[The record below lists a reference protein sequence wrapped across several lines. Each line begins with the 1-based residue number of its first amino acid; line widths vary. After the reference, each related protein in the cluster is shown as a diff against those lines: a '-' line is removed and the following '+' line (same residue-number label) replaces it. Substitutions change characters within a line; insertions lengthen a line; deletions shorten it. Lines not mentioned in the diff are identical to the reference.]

1 MVRHVVDHR
10 LRPQIRRVLV
20 VPQLAMQLPWYDC
33 EYQSMSRWQFRKACR
48 QKARERELSASS
60 ANQDTLTQVK
70 SLEPLPE
77 KSAKAGNRMS
87 VGTQSE
93 MGLDIKLPNF
103 LPLYNPTDA
112 EVGVQTDEPEDDR
125 NDVTVTV
132 LLPQADRLG
141 YGWVD
146 ELDLQTDRV
155 TANQLLPQAAL
166 HGAATTT
173 TVATQTEGVLQNV
186 AAQTNTT
193 SVGTGIEHDWFLA
206 LVQYG
211 DVARVKYDVSVCGCR
226 HASLD
231 RESFTVRGGDHDLIH
246 LLRGET
252 GIVHAETLVPRVR
265 HSLRSQNVL

>member
-1 MVRHVVDHR
+1 
-10 LRPQIRRVLV
+10 
-20 VPQLAMQLPWYDC
+20 
-33 EYQSMSRWQFRKACR
+33 MSRWQFRKACC

-60 ANQDTLTQVK
+60 ANQDTFTQVK
-70 SLEPLPE
+70 SLEPLPK

-93 MGLDIKLPNF
+93 IGLDIKLPNF
-103 LPLYNPTDA
+103 LPLNNPTDA

-146 ELDLQTDRV
+146 QLDLQTDCV
-155 TANQLLPQAAL
+155 TANHLLPLAAL

-173 TVATQTEGVLQNV
+173 TVATQTGGVLQNV
-186 AAQTNTT
+186 AAQTILETT

-231 RESFTVRGGDHDLIH
+231 RESFTVRGGDHDLIY

-252 GIVHAETLVPRVR
+252 GIVQCTYEEKDMMKPLFPESGTVFVMLSEARRCCDFFLPKQRLT
-265 HSLRSQNVL
+265 SASQ